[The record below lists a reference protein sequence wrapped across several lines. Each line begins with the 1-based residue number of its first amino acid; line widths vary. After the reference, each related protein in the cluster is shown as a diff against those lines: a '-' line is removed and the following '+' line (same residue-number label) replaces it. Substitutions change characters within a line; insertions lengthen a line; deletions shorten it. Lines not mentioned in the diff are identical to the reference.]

1 MPKRRPSPE
10 ISLSFLDVICCGF
23 GAVILLL
30 MITKT
35 VQPQI
40 LEESA
45 VVAEGRVAS
54 LTEQLFK
61 IRGETQILNRSLD
74 AKREQLSSIE
84 DRIAILQM
92 KANTYTKRYQ
102 QLEASNA
109 RTESLVQ
116 GLLGE
121 LFLARQT
128 LSEVE
133 KRLLGLQ
140 ARRANEFIAGIPVD
154 SEYIIFVID
163 SSGSM
168 RAAAGRIAT
177 EIQGALDAYPTVK
190 GIQVLN
196 GNGEYL
202 FRTQQGQWLQDT
214 PSIRNLILEQ
224 LPNWQAADLS
234 NPTKGIDAALRT
246 FYDGKKKISVYVYGD
261 DFRSTTPVGSVIR
274 AVDRINRDKKPTA
287 RLIRIHGIGF
297 PTEMSFNPIGF
308 ANLLREL
315 AYRNGGTFVG
325 LNDVNR

>member
-45 VVAEGRVAS
+45 VVAEGRVAK

-74 AKREQLSSIE
+74 AKREQLSNIE
-84 DRIAILQM
+84 DRIAILQN
-92 KANTYTKRYQ
+92 KADAYTKRYQ
-102 QLEASNA
+102 QLEESNA
-109 RTESLVQ
+109 RTESVVQ

-121 LFLARQT
+121 LFLARQA
-128 LSEVE
+128 LSDVE

-140 ARRANEFIAGIPVD
+140 AKRRNEFIAGIPVD

-168 RAAAGRIAT
+168 REAAGRIAT

-196 GNGEYL
+196 GNGIYL
-202 FRTQQGQWLQDT
+202 FSSKQGQWLEDT
-214 PSIRNLILEQ
+214 PAIRNLILER
-224 LPNWQAADLS
+224 LPGWDPVDYS
-234 NPTKGIDAALRT
+234 IPTRGIDAALRT

-261 DFRSTTPVGSVIR
+261 DFRATTPVGAVIR
-274 AVDRINRDKKPTA
+274 AVDRINRDKRPTE
-287 RLIRIHGIGF
+287 RLVRIHGIGF
-297 PTEMSFNPIGF
+297 PTDISFNPVGF

-325 LNDVNR
+325 LNDINP

>member
-1 MPKRRPSPE
+1 
-10 ISLSFLDVICCGF
+10 
-23 GAVILLL
+23 

-35 VQPQI
+35 VEPQI

-45 VVAEGRVAS
+45 VVAEGRVAK

-74 AKREQLSSIE
+74 AKREQLSDTE
-84 DRIAILQM
+84 DRIAILQN
-92 KANTYTKRYQ
+92 KANAYTKRYQ
-102 QLEASNA
+102 QLEENNA
-109 RTESLVQ
+109 RTESVVQ
-116 GLLGE
+116 GLVGE

-128 LSEVE
+128 LSDVE

-140 ARRANEFIAGIPVD
+140 AKRENEFIAGIPVD

-168 RAAAGRIAT
+168 RAAAGRIAA

-196 GNGEYL
+196 GNGKYL
-202 FRTQQGQWLQDT
+202 FSSKQGQWLEDT
-214 PSIRNLILEQ
+214 PSIRNLILER
-224 LPNWQAADLS
+224 LPNWRAVDFS
-234 NPTKGIDAALRT
+234 IPTKGIDTALRT

-261 DFRSTTPVGSVIR
+261 DFQSTTPVGSVIR
-274 AVDRINRDKKPTA
+274 AVDRINRDKRPDD
-287 RLIRIHGIGF
+287 RLMRIHGIGF
-297 PTEMSFNPIGF
+297 PTKGSSNPVGF

-325 LNDVNR
+325 LNNINP

>member
-1 MPKRRPSPE
+1 MTKRRPSPE

-45 VVAEGRVAS
+45 VVAEGKVAK

-74 AKREQLSSIE
+74 VKREQLSNIE
-84 DRIAILQM
+84 DSIAILQN
-92 KANTYTKRYQ
+92 KADAYTKRYQ
-102 QLEASNA
+102 RLEESNA
-109 RTESLVQ
+109 RTESIVQ

-128 LSEVE
+128 LSDVE

-140 ARRANEFIAGIPVD
+140 AKRENEFIAGIPVD

-168 RAAAGRIAT
+168 GEAAGRVAT

-196 GNGEYL
+196 GNGKYL
-202 FRTQQGQWLQDT
+202 FSSKQGQWLEDT
-214 PSIRNLILEQ
+214 PSIRNLISKQ
-224 LPNWQAADLS
+224 LRNWNALDYS
-234 NPTKGIDAALRT
+234 IPTKGIDAALRT

-261 DFRSTTPVGSVIR
+261 DFRTTTPVGAVIR
-274 AVDRINRDKKPTA
+274 AVDRINRDKRPTE
-287 RLIRIHGIGF
+287 RLVRIHGIGF
-297 PTEMSFNPIGF
+297 PTNVSANPVGF

-325 LNDVNR
+325 LNDFRP